1 VSHSYAFSTP
11 SLLLTE
17 ISSAPVPVRG
27 ASEYNALS
35 EQRARRAITI
45 ANHPSYDKSLWIFSQ
60 NNSIR
65 RFCQQFV
72 PPSNGDNEERMF
84 GRPPSPLHEF
94 CFRAVILLLVVAGI
108 IVVAVATPI
117 YRSAHYAQY
126 GTKGAWFDIAEAA
139 FGFLLIV
146 EFFVKIIADGFIFTP
161 NAYLLN
167 IWNILDGVILIAI
180 VVNVSTSLIVVGG
193 ISRLTR
199 ALKAFRALRLITLI
213 GWMRETFHSVIFAG
227 ARRMLDAAILA
238 ILYMIPYAVWGLN
251 IFSGTMYSCNDPDST
266 GKGDCEGI
274 FISTPVD
281 NSLGFYAPQVWSN
294 PTPSTYF
301 SFDSFGDSLLILF
314 EIVSLEGWTDVL
326 QVALGITG
334 KDRQPK
340 TNASQINAIFFLLYN
355 LLGAVVIL
363 TLFVSY
369 VARIEGQATSSSCIL
384 GSLSQTLA
392 PGQEWHCLQPNN
404 VNGSGCRSWSSG
416 NALLSVPRF
425 DPGAHSDCGASTGPR
440 KNMVGGQE

>member
-1 VSHSYAFSTP
+1 MP
-11 SLLLTE
+11 SLL
-17 ISSAPVPVRG
+17 IDDSSAPVPV

-35 EQRARRAITI
+35 EQRAQRAITI

-60 NNSIR
+60 NNAIR

-84 GRPPSPLHEF
+84 GRPPSPLPEF
-94 CFRAVILLLVVAGI
+94 CFRAIMLLVVVAGI
-108 IVVAVATPI
+108 AVEAVATPI
-117 YRSAHYAQY
+117 YRSAYYAHHD
-126 GTKGAWFDIAEAA
+126 TNRAWFDIAEAV
-139 FGFLLIV
+139 FGFLLII
-146 EFFVKIIADGFIFTP
+146 EFFVKIIADGLIFAP

-167 IWNILDGVILIAI
+167 IWNIVDGIILVA
-180 VVNVSTSLIVVGG
+180 VLVNVSTGLIVIGG
-193 ISRLTR
+193 ITRFTR

-227 ARRMLDAAILA
+227 ARRMLDAAVLA

-251 IFSGTMYSCNDPDST
+251 IFSGMMYSCNDPGST

-274 FISTPVD
+274 FISAPVD
-281 NSLGFYAPQVWSN
+281 DSFGFYAPRVWSN
-294 PTPSTYF
+294 PTPSTHF

-314 EIVSLEGWTDVL
+314 EIVSLEGWIDVL
-326 QVALGITG
+326 EVALGITG

-369 VARIEGQATSSSCIL
+369 VL
-384 GSLSQTLA
+384 
-392 PGQEWHCLQPNN
+392 
-404 VNGSGCRSWSSG
+404 
-416 NALLSVPRF
+416 RF
-425 DPGAHSDCGASTGPR
+425 EC
-440 KNMVGGQE
+440 